1 MSDLTIQPITID
13 EIKAAL
19 SSYGLTVPDML
30 LNCYIEIVNEI
41 IPCLDENNVSECKAK
56 IILINSAILL
66 ADAAG
71 TVKISST
78 SGASGSSVSFK
89 YDDEFYDKLKNQI
102 EQFDEFGCA
111 LGLIPEEPGAKGFFD
126 VVGYC

>member
-19 SSYGLTVPDML
+19 SSYGLTVPDVL

-56 IILINSAILL
+56 IILINSVILL

-89 YDDEFYDKLKNQI
+89 YDDKFYDKLKNQI

-111 LGLIPEEPGAKGFFD
+111 SGLIPEDPGAKGFFD